1 MVLTD
6 MPDGSRKNN
15 VDAIKWLD
23 DEESKI
29 HTQEKEME
37 DMVKVCFSRIG
48 IRNLLKKINISNWTI
63 KSIRGYLLCAL

>member
-1 MVLTD
+1 MVFTD

-15 VDAIKWLD
+15 VEAIKWLD

-37 DMVKVCFSRIG
+37 DMVKVCFSRIR
-48 IRNLLKKINISNWTI
+48 IRNLLKNIYI
-63 KSIRGYLLCAL
+63 

>member
-1 MVLTD
+1 

-15 VDAIKWLD
+15 VEAIKWLD

-37 DMVKVCFSRIG
+37 DMVKVCFFPNRY
-48 IRNLLKKINISNWTI
+48 KKFI
-63 KSIRGYLLCAL
+63 KKD